1 MSDEANPP
9 VRIPE
14 SEEAAEELSLEDADE
29 VLTDDE
35 ERKRRNLAVAQAR
48 LIGDL

>member
-1 MSDEANPP
+1 MSDEQNPP

-14 SEEAAEELSLEDADE
+14 DEDGVYEIAEEEEEDGMTDE
-29 VLTDDE
+29 Q
-35 ERKRRNLAVAQAR
+35 RRNLAEAQAR